1 MNRLF
6 HILLSFLVLVIL
18 AQCAKIGSPS
28 GGPKDIAPPVL
39 LKSQPLNRSTLF
51 TGTKIELTFDEYI
64 NSQGMSQELVISPPM
79 EETPEIRMRGKTLVI
94 DFMEDLR
101 ENTTYTLSF
110 GETIKD
116 LNEGNILRNFEF
128 VFSTGEKLDSLG
140 VLGMAVQAF
149 DLDFPETEDPF
160 FVMLYENQSD
170 SAPLLEIPD
179 YVGKITPQGAFLINN
194 VRPGTY
200 RLFALQDLNRS
211 YKYDVPEEM
220 IGFIDTT
227 LLLDPGMFEYKF
239 PDTIPEPD
247 SLLADSLD
255 IDLQD
260 SLGLDMEDTLVVE
273 VSDSVML
280 AELGKYS
287 LYVDIFL
294 FQEDNK
300 PQYLA
305 DYARDDRRK
314 LSLYFNRELSQRV
327 KMKPYNFEPAGD
339 WFLLEEHVMKD
350 TLDYWLRDSLVYK
363 MDSLQFLAEYPVTDS
378 LQQII
383 TYYDTLKFNYR
394 EPKKSTGRRKSN
406 EDIEEPA
413 EKITLSTGVS
423 ASQPQEF
430 HRPLSFE
437 FQHPVFSTDQSRI
450 SLTNKEDSLKIP
462 VPYSLEKDSTRLRK
476 YFLKVDWESEMRY
489 FLDIYPG
496 AFTDIYGLT
505 HDTISIIFMSRGIEW
520 YGRILLNLS
529 GVDGPKIIQVIDKDG
544 EIVRV
549 SRISENGLFEF
560 PFLAPVG
567 YTLKVVHDDN
577 GNGEWDTGS
586 YLEGIQPESVS
597 YHPGTIS
604 IRSNFDI
611 EINWNLK
618 KVEDPA
624 PDEPSTDGP
633 GLELPES
640 QEEGKF

>member
-1 MNRLF
+1 M
-6 HILLSFLVLVIL
+6 
-18 AQCAKIGSPS
+18 Q
-28 GGPKDIAPPVL
+28 
-39 LKSQPLNRSTLF
+39 
-51 TGTKIELTFDEYI
+51 IELTFDEYI

-140 VLGMAVQAF
+140 VLGMAVQSF
-149 DLDFPETEDPF
+149 DLEFPETENPF
-160 FVMLYENQSD
+160 FVMLYENLSD
-170 SAPLLEIPD
+170 SAPLLEMPD

-227 LLLDPGMFEYKF
+227 LLLDPGMFDYKLT
-239 PDTIPEPD
+239 DTVPAPD
-247 SLLADSLD
+247 SLLVDSLD

-260 SLGLDMEDTLVVE
+260 SLGLDMQDTLIVE

-287 LYVDIFL
+287 VYVDIFL

-327 KMKPYNFEPAGD
+327 QMEPYNFDPAGD

-363 MDSLQFLAEYPVTDS
+363 TDSLQFLAEYPVTDS

-394 EPKKSTGRRKSN
+394 EPQKVTGRRGRQDDK
-406 EDIEEPA
+406 EEQV
-413 EKITLSTGVS
+413 EEITLSTGVS
-423 ASQPQEF
+423 SSQQQDIY
-430 HRPLSFE
+430 RPLSIE
-437 FQHPVFSTDQSRI
+437 VQHPVFSTDQSRI
-450 SLTNKEDSLKIP
+450 SLTRKEDTLMVP
-462 VPYSLEKDSTRLRK
+462 VPFSLEKDSTRVRR
-476 YFLKVDWESEMRY
+476 YFIKVDWESETRY

-496 AFTDIYGLT
+496 TITDIYGLT
-505 HDTISIIFMSRGIEW
+505 HDTISINFMSRGIDY

-529 GVDGPKIIQVIDKDG
+529 GVDGPKIIQVIDKDDK
-544 EIVRV
+544 IVRV
-549 SRISENGLFEF
+549 SRVIENGLIEI
-560 PFLAPVG
+560 PFLGPAG
-567 YTLKVVHDDN
+567 FTLKVVHDDN
-577 GNGEWDTGS
+577 GNGKWDTGS

-597 YHPGTIS
+597 YHPGTIT
-604 IRSNFDI
+604 IRSNFDL

-618 KVEDPA
+618 EGDDPVS
-624 PDEPSTDGP
+624 EGSSIEEP
-633 GLELPES
+633 GLEEGES
-640 QEEGKF
+640 LEEGDR

>member
-1 MNRLF
+1 M
-6 HILLSFLVLVIL
+6 
-18 AQCAKIGSPS
+18 QCAKIGSPS
-28 GGPKDIAPPVL
+28 GGPRDIAPPVL
-39 LKSQPLNRSTLF
+39 LKSKPLNKSTLF
-51 TGTKIELTFDEYI
+51 TGTQLEFTFDEFI

-94 DFMEDLR
+94 EFLEDLR

-149 DLDFPETEDPF
+149 NLELPETEDPI
-160 FVMLYENQSD
+160 FVMLYENLSD

-194 VRPGTY
+194 IRPGTY
-200 RLFALQDLNRS
+200 RLFALQDLNRN

-227 LLLDPGMFEYKF
+227 LLLYPGMFDYKMT
-239 PDTIPEPD
+239 DTIPEPD
-247 SLLADSLD
+247 SLLVDSLD

-260 SLGLDMEDTLVVE
+260 SLGLDMEDTLIVE

-280 AELGKYS
+280 ADLGKYS
-287 LYVDIFL
+287 VYVDIFL

-300 PQYLA
+300 PQYLS

-314 LSLYFNRELSQRV
+314 LSLYFNRELTQSVQ
-327 KMKPYNFEPAGD
+327 MEPYNFDPAGD

-363 MDSLQFLAEYPVTDS
+363 TDSLHFLAEYPVTDS

-394 EPKKSTGRRKSN
+394 EPQKATGRRKRQ
-406 EDIEEPA
+406 EDKEEPEK

-423 ASQPQEF
+423 ASQPQDI
-430 HRPLSFE
+430 HRPISIE
-437 FQHPVFSTDQSRI
+437 VQHPVFSTDQSRI
-450 SLTNKEDSLKIP
+450 SLTMKEDTLKIP
-462 VPYSLEKDSTRLRK
+462 VPYSLEKDSTRMRR
-476 YFLKVDWESEMRY
+476 YFMKVDWESEMRY

-496 AFTDIYGLT
+496 TFTDIYGLT
-505 HDTISIIFMSRGIEW
+505 HDTISINFMTRGIEW

-529 GVDGPKIIQVIDKDG
+529 GVDGPKIIQVIDKND
-544 EIVRV
+544 EIVRA
-549 SRISENGLFEF
+549 SRVIENGLIEF
-560 PFLAPVG
+560 PFLEPAG
-567 YTLKVVHDDN
+567 FTLKVVHDDN
-577 GNGEWDTGS
+577 GNGKWDTGS

-597 YHPGTIS
+597 FHPGTIS
-604 IRSNFDI
+604 IRSNFDL

-618 KVEDPA
+618 
-624 PDEPSTDGP
+624 
-633 GLELPES
+633 
-640 QEEGKF
+640 EGDR

>member
-1 MNRLF
+1 LNRLF
-6 HILLSFLVLVIL
+6 HILLSFLALIIL

-28 GGPKDIAPPVL
+28 GGPKDIAPPSL
-39 LKSQPLNRSTLF
+39 LESNPLNKSTLF
-51 TGTKIELTFDEYI
+51 TGKQIELTFDEFI

-79 EETPEIRMRGKTLVI
+79 EEMPEIRMRGKTLLI
-94 DFMEDLR
+94 EFMEDLR

-149 DLDFPETEDPF
+149 DLEFPESEDPF
-160 FVMLYENQSD
+160 FVMLYENLSD

-200 RLFALQDLNRS
+200 RMFALQDLNRS

-227 LLLDPGMFEYKF
+227 LILDPGMFEYKL

-247 SLLADSLD
+247 SLLVDSID

-260 SLGLDMEDTLVVE
+260 SLSLDMEDTLIVE
-273 VSDSVML
+273 VSDSLML

-287 LYVDIFL
+287 IYVDIFL

-300 PQYLA
+300 PQYLT
-305 DYARDDRRK
+305 DYNRDDRRK
-314 LSLYFNRELSQRV
+314 LSLYFNRELTQRI
-327 KMKPYNFEPAGD
+327 KLDPYNFESEGN
-339 WFLLEEHVMKD
+339 WYLREEHVMKD
-350 TLDYWLRDSLVYK
+350 TLDYWLRDSSIYK
-363 MDSLQFLAEYPVTDS
+363 IDSLQFLAEYLATDT
-378 LQQII
+378 LQQLV

-394 EPKKSTGRRKSN
+394 EPQKAAGRRRRQ
-406 EDIEEPA
+406 EDTLA
-413 EKITLSTGVS
+413 QVEKISLSTGVS
-423 ASQPQEF
+423 ASQPQDI
-430 HRPLSFE
+430 HRPLSIE
-437 FQHPVFSTDQSRI
+437 IQHPVFSTDQSRI
-450 SLTNKEDSLKIP
+450 SFAREEDTIKIP
-462 VPYSLEKDSTRLRK
+462 VPYSLVKDSTRTRR
-476 YFLKVDWESEMRY
+476 YFMKVDWESEMQY

-505 HDTISIIFMSRGIEW
+505 HDTISISFRTREIEF
-520 YGRILLNLS
+520 YGKILLNLT
-529 GVDGPKIIQVIDKDG
+529 GVDGPKIIQVLDKDDK
-544 EIVRV
+544 IVRV
-549 SRISENGLFEF
+549 SNVSENGLIEF
-560 PFLAPVG
+560 PYLPPVG
-567 YTLKVVHDDN
+567 LMLKLVHDDN
-577 GNGEWDTGS
+577 GNGKWDTGS
-586 YLEGIQPESVS
+586 YLEGIQPERVT

-604 IRSNFDI
+604 IRSNFDM

-618 KVEDPA
+618 EGEDPT
-624 PDEPSTDGP
+624 PDEDGD
-633 GLELPES
+633 
-640 QEEGKF
+640 

>member
-1 MNRLF
+1 LF
-6 HILLSFLVLVIL
+6 IL

-28 GGPKDIAPPVL
+28 GGPRDIAPPVL
-39 LKSQPLNRSTLF
+39 LKSKPLNRSTLF
-51 TGTKIELTFDEYI
+51 TGTQIELTFDEFI

-79 EETPEIRMRGKTLVI
+79 EDMPEIRMRGKTLLI
-94 DFMEDLR
+94 EFMEDLR

-128 VFSTGEKLDSLG
+128 VFSTGGKLDSLG

-149 DLDFPETEDPF
+149 NLEFPETEDPF
-160 FVMLYENQSD
+160 FVMLYENLSD

-179 YVGKITPQGAFLINN
+179 YIGKITPQGAFLINN
-194 VRPGTY
+194 IRPGTY

-211 YKYDVPEEM
+211 FKYDVPEEM
-220 IGFIDTT
+220 IGFTDTT
-227 LLLDPGMFEYKF
+227 LLLDPGMFEYKP

-247 SLLADSLD
+247 SLVVDSLD

-273 VSDSVML
+273 VSDSLML

-287 LYVDIFL
+287 VYVDIFL

-300 PQYLA
+300 PQYLT
-305 DYARDDRRK
+305 DYVRDDRRI
-314 LSLYFNRELSQRV
+314 LSLYFNRELAQRV
-327 KMKPYNFEPAGD
+327 KMEPYNFKPAGD

-378 LQQII
+378 LQQL
-383 TYYDTLKFNYR
+383 TTFYDTLKFNYR
-394 EPKKSTGRRKSN
+394 EPKKSTGRRKRK
-406 EDIEEPA
+406 EDTEEA
-413 EKITLSTGVS
+413 VEKITLSTGLS

-430 HRPLSFE
+430 HRPLSLE
-437 FQHPVFSTDQSRI
+437 IPHPVSSTDQSRI
-450 SLTNKEDSLKIP
+450 SLTREEDTLKVP
-462 VPYSLEKDSTRLRK
+462 VPYSLEKDTTRMRR
-476 YFLKVDWESEMRY
+476 YFMKVDWESEMRY

-505 HDTISIIFMSRGIEW
+505 HDTISISFLSRGIEF
-520 YGRILLNLS
+520 YGRILLNLT
-529 GVDGPKIIQVIDKDG
+529 GVDGPKIIQVIDKDDK
-544 EIVRV
+544 IVRL
-549 SRISENGLFEF
+549 SRVSENGLIEF

-567 YTLKVVHDDN
+567 YTLKVVHDNN
-577 GNGEWDTGS
+577 GNGKWDTGS

-604 IRSNFDI
+604 IRSNFDM

-618 KVEDPA
+618 EAEDPA
-624 PDEPSTDGP
+624 PDEPSTEGP
-633 GLELPES
+633 GLEEHES
-640 QEEGKF
+640 PGEGNC

>member
-1 MNRLF
+1 M
-6 HILLSFLVLVIL
+6 
-18 AQCAKIGSPS
+18 Q
-28 GGPKDIAPPVL
+28 
-39 LKSQPLNRSTLF
+39 
-51 TGTKIELTFDEYI
+51 IELTFDEYI

-140 VLGMAVQAF
+140 VLGMAVQSF
-149 DLDFPETEDPF
+149 DLEFPETENPF
-160 FVMLYENQSD
+160 FVMLYENLSD
-170 SAPLLEIPD
+170 SAPLLEMPD

-227 LLLDPGMFEYKF
+227 LLLDPGMFDYKLT
-239 PDTIPEPD
+239 DTVPAPD
-247 SLLADSLD
+247 SLLVDSLD

-260 SLGLDMEDTLVVE
+260 SLGLDMQDTLIVE

-287 LYVDIFL
+287 VYVDIFL

-327 KMKPYNFEPAGD
+327 QMEPYNFDPAGD

-363 MDSLQFLAEYPVTDS
+363 TDSLQFLAEYPVTDS

-394 EPKKSTGRRKSN
+394 EPQKVTGRRGRQDDK
-406 EDIEEPA
+406 EEQV

-423 ASQPQEF
+423 SSQQQDIY
-430 HRPLSFE
+430 RPLSIE
-437 FQHPVFSTDQSRI
+437 VQHPVFSTDQSRI
-450 SLTNKEDSLKIP
+450 SLTRKEDTLMVP
-462 VPYSLEKDSTRLRK
+462 VPFSLEKDSTRVRR
-476 YFLKVDWESEMRY
+476 YFIKVDWESETRY

-496 AFTDIYGLT
+496 TITDIYGLT
-505 HDTISIIFMSRGIEW
+505 HDTISINFMSRGIDY

-529 GVDGPKIIQVIDKDG
+529 GVDGPKIIQVIDKDDK
-544 EIVRV
+544 IVRV
-549 SRISENGLFEF
+549 SRVIENGLIEI
-560 PFLAPVG
+560 PFLGPAG
-567 YTLKVVHDDN
+567 FTLKVVHDDN
-577 GNGEWDTGS
+577 GNGKWDTGS

-597 YHPGTIS
+597 YHPETIT
-604 IRSNFDI
+604 IRSNFDM

-618 KVEDPA
+618 EGDDPVS
-624 PDEPSTDGP
+624 EGSSIEEP
-633 GLELPES
+633 GLEEGES
-640 QEEGKF
+640 LEEGDR

>member
-1 MNRLF
+1 
-6 HILLSFLVLVIL
+6 LVLVVL

-28 GGPKDIAPPVL
+28 GGPRDIAPPVL

-51 TGTKIELTFDEYI
+51 TGKQIELTFDEYI

-79 EETPEIRMRGKTLVI
+79 EETPEIRMKGKTLVI
-94 DFMEDLR
+94 DFLDDLR

-149 DLDFPETEDPF
+149 DLEFPETEDPF
-160 FVMLYENQSD
+160 FVMLYENLSD

-179 YVGKITPQGAFLINN
+179 YIGKITPQGAFLINN

-227 LLLDPGMFEYKF
+227 LLLDPDMFEYKF

-247 SLLADSLD
+247 SLLVDSLD
-255 IDLQD
+255 MDMQD
-260 SLGLDMEDTLVVE
+260 SLGLDMEDTIVVE

-287 LYVDIFL
+287 VYVDIFL

-305 DYARDDRRK
+305 DYVRDDRRR
-314 LSLYFNRELSQRV
+314 LSLYFNRELTQRV
-327 KMKPYNFEPAGD
+327 KMEPYNFEPAGD
-339 WFLLEEHVMKD
+339 WFLLEGHVMKD

-363 MDSLQFLAEYPVTDS
+363 MDSLQFLAEYPVIDS
-378 LQQII
+378 LKQLI
-383 TYYDTLKFNYR
+383 TYYDTLNFNYR
-394 EPKKSTGRRKSN
+394 DPKKSTGRRRN
-406 EDIEEPA
+406 QEDVAEPA
-413 EKITLSTGVS
+413 EEITLTTGVS
-423 ASQPQEF
+423 AGQPQEI
-430 HRPLSFE
+430 HRPISFE
-437 FQHPVFSTDQSRI
+437 IQHPVFITDQSRI
-450 SLTNKEDSLKIP
+450 SFTREEDTLKVP
-462 VPYSLEKDSTRLRK
+462 VPYSLEKDTTRTRR
-476 YFLKVDWESEMRY
+476 YFMKVDWESEIQY
-489 FLDIYPG
+489 SLDIYPG

-505 HDTISIIFMSRGIEW
+505 HDTVSINFRSRGIEY
-520 YGRILLNLS
+520 YGKILLNLT
-529 GVDGPKIIQVIDKDG
+529 GVDGPKIIQVISNDDK
-544 EIVRV
+544 IVRISSV
-549 SRISENGLFEF
+549 SENGLIEF

-577 GNGEWDTGS
+577 GNGKWDTGT

-597 YHPGTIS
+597 FHPGTIG
-604 IRSNFDI
+604 IRSNFDM

-618 KVEDPA
+618 EGENPA
-624 PDEPSTDGP
+624 PDEPSSDGP
-633 GLELPES
+633 GIEQAES
-640 QEEGKF
+640 QEEGEF

>member
-1 MNRLF
+1 M
-6 HILLSFLVLVIL
+6 
-18 AQCAKIGSPS
+18 QCAKIGSPS
-28 GGPKDIAPPVL
+28 GGPRDIAPPVL
-39 LKSQPLNRSTLF
+39 LKSKPLNKSTHF
-51 TGTKIELTFDEYI
+51 TGTQIEFTFDEFI

-79 EETPEIRMRGKTLVI
+79 EKTPEIRMRGKTLVI
-94 DFMEDLR
+94 EFMEDLR

-149 DLDFPETEDPF
+149 TLEFPETEDPF
-160 FVMLYENQSD
+160 FVMLYENLSD

-194 VRPGTY
+194 IRPGTY

-227 LLLDPGMFEYKF
+227 LLLDPGRFDYKLT
-239 PDTIPEPD
+239 DTIPEPD
-247 SLLADSLD
+247 SLLVDSLD
-255 IDLQD
+255 IELQD
-260 SLGLDMEDTLVVE
+260 SLDLDMEDTLIVE

-287 LYVDIFL
+287 VYVDIFL

-300 PQYLA
+300 PQYLS

-314 LSLYFNRELSQRV
+314 LSLYFNRELTQRV
-327 KMKPYNFEPAGD
+327 QMEPYNFDPAGD

-363 MDSLQFLAEYPVTDS
+363 IDSLHFLAEYPVTDS

-394 EPKKSTGRRKSN
+394 EPQKATGRRRRQ
-406 EDIEEPA
+406 EDKEEPEE

-423 ASQPQEF
+423 SSQPQDI
-430 HRPLSFE
+430 HRPISIE
-437 FQHPVFSTDQSRI
+437 VQHPVFSTDQSRI
-450 SLTNKEDSLKIP
+450 SLTRKEDTLKIP
-462 VPYSLEKDSTRLRK
+462 VPYSLEKDSTRVRR
-476 YFLKVDWESEMRY
+476 YFMKVDWESEMRY

-496 AFTDIYGLT
+496 TFTDIYGLT
-505 HDTISIIFMSRGIEW
+505 HDTISINFMTRGIEW

-529 GVDGPKIIQVIDKDG
+529 GVDGPKIIQVIDKND
-544 EIVRV
+544 EIVRA
-549 SRISENGLFEF
+549 SRVIENGLVEF
-560 PFLAPVG
+560 PFLEPAG
-567 YTLKVVHDDN
+567 FTLKIVHDDN
-577 GNGEWDTGS
+577 GNGKWDTGS
-586 YLEGIQPESVS
+586 YLDGIQPESVS

-604 IRSNFDI
+604 IRSNFDM

-618 KVEDPA
+618 
-624 PDEPSTDGP
+624 
-633 GLELPES
+633 
-640 QEEGKF
+640 EGDR

>member
-1 MNRLF
+1 MYRLF
-6 HILLSFLVLVIL
+6 HILLSFLVLIIL
-18 AQCAKIGSPS
+18 VQCAKIGSPS
-28 GGPKDIAPPVL
+28 GGPRDIAPPVL
-39 LKSQPLNRSTLF
+39 LKSKPLNKSTLF
-51 TGTKIELTFDEYI
+51 TGTQLEFTFDEFI

-94 DFMEDLR
+94 EFLEDLR

-149 DLDFPETEDPF
+149 NLELPETEDPI
-160 FVMLYENQSD
+160 FVMLYEILSD

-194 VRPGTY
+194 MRPGTY
-200 RLFALQDLNRS
+200 RLFALQDLNRN

-227 LLLDPGMFEYKF
+227 LLLDPGMFDYKMT
-239 PDTIPEPD
+239 DTIPEPD
-247 SLLADSLD
+247 SLLVDSLD

-260 SLGLDMEDTLVVE
+260 SLGLDMEDTLIVE

-287 LYVDIFL
+287 VYVDIFL

-300 PQYLA
+300 PQYLS

-314 LSLYFNRELSQRV
+314 LSLYFNRELTQRV
-327 KMKPYNFEPAGD
+327 QMEPYNFDPAGD

-350 TLDYWLRDSLVYK
+350 TLDYWLIDSLVYK
-363 MDSLQFLAEYPVTDS
+363 TDSLHFLAEYPVTDS

-394 EPKKSTGRRKSN
+394 EPQKATGRRKRQ
-406 EDIEEPA
+406 EDKEEPEK

-423 ASQPQEF
+423 ASQPQDI
-430 HRPLSFE
+430 HRPISIE
-437 FQHPVFSTDQSRI
+437 VQHPVFSTDQSRI
-450 SLTNKEDSLKIP
+450 SLTMKEDTLKIP
-462 VPYSLEKDSTRLRK
+462 VPYSLEKDSTRMRR
-476 YFLKVDWESEMRY
+476 YFMKVDWESEMRY

-496 AFTDIYGLT
+496 TFTDIYGLT
-505 HDTISIIFMSRGIEW
+505 HDTISINFMTRGIEW

-529 GVDGPKIIQVIDKDG
+529 GVDGPKIIQVIDKND
-544 EIVRV
+544 EIVRA
-549 SRISENGLFEF
+549 SRVIENGLIEF
-560 PFLAPVG
+560 PFLEPAG
-567 YTLKVVHDDN
+567 FTLKVVHDDN
-577 GNGEWDTGS
+577 GNGKWDTGS

-597 YHPGTIS
+597 FHPGTIS
-604 IRSNFDI
+604 IRSNFDL

-618 KVEDPA
+618 SADR
-624 PDEPSTDGP
+624 
-633 GLELPES
+633 
-640 QEEGKF
+640 

>member
-1 MNRLF
+1 
-6 HILLSFLVLVIL
+6 
-18 AQCAKIGSPS
+18 
-28 GGPKDIAPPVL
+28 
-39 LKSQPLNRSTLF
+39 
-51 TGTKIELTFDEYI
+51 
-64 NSQGMSQELVISPPM
+64 MSQELVISPPM
-79 EETPEIRMRGKTLVI
+79 EKTPEIRMRGKTLVI
-94 DFMEDLR
+94 EFMEDLR

-149 DLDFPETEDPF
+149 NLELPETEDPL
-160 FVMLYENQSD
+160 FVMLYENLSD

-194 VRPGTY
+194 IRPGTY

-220 IGFIDTT
+220 IGFFDTT
-227 LLLDPGMFEYKF
+227 LLLDPGMFEYKL

-247 SLLADSLD
+247 SLLVDSLD
-255 IDLQD
+255 IELQD
-260 SLGLDMEDTLVVE
+260 SLGLDMEDTLIVE

-287 LYVDIFL
+287 VYVDIFL

-300 PQYLA
+300 PQYLS

-314 LSLYFNRELSQRV
+314 LSMYFNRELTQRV
-327 KMKPYNFEPAGD
+327 QMEPYNFDPAGD

-363 MDSLQFLAEYPVTDS
+363 IDSLHFLAEYPVTDS

-394 EPKKSTGRRKSN
+394 EPQKATGRRRRQ
-406 EDIEEPA
+406 EDKDGPEE

-423 ASQPQEF
+423 SSQPQDI
-430 HRPLSFE
+430 HRPISIE
-437 FQHPVFSTDQSRI
+437 VQHPVFSTDQSRI
-450 SLTNKEDSLKIP
+450 SLTRKEDTLKIP
-462 VPYSLEKDSTRLRK
+462 VPYTLEKDSTRVRR
-476 YFLKVDWESEMRY
+476 YFMKVDWESEMRY

-496 AFTDIYGLT
+496 TFTDIYGLT
-505 HDTISIIFMSRGIEW
+505 HDTISINFMTRGIEW

-529 GVDGPKIIQVIDKDG
+529 GVDGPKIIQVIDKND
-544 EIVRV
+544 EIVRA
-549 SRISENGLFEF
+549 SRVIENGLIEF
-560 PFLAPVG
+560 PFLEPAG
-567 YTLKVVHDDN
+567 FTLKIVHDDN
-577 GNGEWDTGS
+577 GNGKWDTGS
-586 YLEGIQPESVS
+586 YLQGIQPESVS

-604 IRSNFDI
+604 IRSNFDM
-611 EINWNLK
+611 EINWNL
-618 KVEDPA
+618 
-624 PDEPSTDGP
+624 G
-633 GLELPES
+633 
-640 QEEGKF
+640 EGDR

>member
-1 MNRLF
+1 M
-6 HILLSFLVLVIL
+6 
-18 AQCAKIGSPS
+18 Q
-28 GGPKDIAPPVL
+28 
-39 LKSQPLNRSTLF
+39 
-51 TGTKIELTFDEYI
+51 IELTFDEYI
-64 NSQGMSQELVISPPM
+64 NPQGMSQELVISPPL

-140 VLGMAVQAF
+140 VLGMAVQSF
-149 DLDFPETEDPF
+149 DLEFPETENPF
-160 FVMLYENQSD
+160 FVMLYENLSD
-170 SAPLLEIPD
+170 SAPLLEMPD

-227 LLLDPGMFEYKF
+227 ILLDPGMFDYKLT
-239 PDTIPEPD
+239 DTVPAPD
-247 SLLADSLD
+247 SLLVDSLD

-260 SLGLDMEDTLVVE
+260 SLGLDMQDTLIVE

-287 LYVDIFL
+287 VYVDIFL

-327 KMKPYNFEPAGD
+327 QMEPYNFDPAGD

-363 MDSLQFLAEYPVTDS
+363 TDSLQFLAEYPVTDS

-394 EPKKSTGRRKSN
+394 EPQKATGRRGRQDDK
-406 EDIEEPA
+406 EEQV
-413 EKITLSTGVS
+413 EEITLSTGVS
-423 ASQPQEF
+423 SSQQQDIY
-430 HRPLSFE
+430 RPLSIE
-437 FQHPVFSTDQSRI
+437 VQHPVFSTDQSRI
-450 SLTNKEDSLKIP
+450 SLTRKEDTLMVP
-462 VPYSLEKDSTRLRK
+462 VPFSLEKDSTRVRR
-476 YFLKVDWESEMRY
+476 YFIKVDWESETRY

-496 AFTDIYGLT
+496 TITDIYGLT
-505 HDTISIIFMSRGIEW
+505 HDTISINFMSRGIDY

-529 GVDGPKIIQVIDKDG
+529 GVDGPKIIQVIDKDDK
-544 EIVRV
+544 IVRV
-549 SRISENGLFEF
+549 SRVIENGLIEI
-560 PFLAPVG
+560 PFLGPAG
-567 YTLKVVHDDN
+567 FTLKVVHDDN
-577 GNGEWDTGS
+577 GNGKWDTGS

-597 YHPGTIS
+597 YHPGTIT
-604 IRSNFDI
+604 IRSNFDM

-618 KVEDPA
+618 EGDDPVS
-624 PDEPSTDGP
+624 EGSSIEEP
-633 GLELPES
+633 GLEEGES
-640 QEEGKF
+640 LEEGDR

>member
-1 MNRLF
+1 M
-6 HILLSFLVLVIL
+6 
-18 AQCAKIGSPS
+18 Q
-28 GGPKDIAPPVL
+28 
-39 LKSQPLNRSTLF
+39 
-51 TGTKIELTFDEYI
+51 IELTFDEYI

-140 VLGMAVQAF
+140 VLGMAVQSF
-149 DLDFPETEDPF
+149 DLEFPETENPF
-160 FVMLYENQSD
+160 FVMLYENLSD

-179 YVGKITPQGAFLINN
+179 YIGKITPQGAFLINN
-194 VRPGTY
+194 IRPGTY

-211 YKYDVPEEM
+211 FKYDVPEEM

-227 LLLDPGMFEYKF
+227 LLLDPGMFDYKLT
-239 PDTIPEPD
+239 DTVPAPD
-247 SLLADSLD
+247 SLLVDSLD

-260 SLGLDMEDTLVVE
+260 SLGLDMQDTLIVE

-287 LYVDIFL
+287 VYVDIFL

-327 KMKPYNFEPAGD
+327 QMEPYNFDPAGD

-363 MDSLQFLAEYPVTDS
+363 TDSLQFLAEYPVTDS

-394 EPKKSTGRRKSN
+394 EPQKVTGRRGRQDDK
-406 EDIEEPA
+406 EEQV

-423 ASQPQEF
+423 SSQQQDIY
-430 HRPLSFE
+430 RPLSIE
-437 FQHPVFSTDQSRI
+437 VQHPVFSTDQSRI
-450 SLTNKEDSLKIP
+450 SLTRKEDTLMVP
-462 VPYSLEKDSTRLRK
+462 VPFSLEKDSTRVRR
-476 YFLKVDWESEMRY
+476 YFIKVDWESETRY

-496 AFTDIYGLT
+496 TITDIYGLT
-505 HDTISIIFMSRGIEW
+505 HDTISINFMSRGIDY

-529 GVDGPKIIQVIDKDG
+529 GVDGPKIIQVIDKDDK
-544 EIVRV
+544 IVRV
-549 SRISENGLFEF
+549 SRVIENGLIEI
-560 PFLAPVG
+560 PFLGPAG
-567 YTLKVVHDDN
+567 FTLKVVHDDN
-577 GNGEWDTGS
+577 GNGKWDTGS

-597 YHPGTIS
+597 YHPGTITV
-604 IRSNFDI
+604 RSNFDM

-618 KVEDPA
+618 EGDVAISEGSSI
-624 PDEPSTDGP
+624 EEP
-633 GLELPES
+633 GLEEGES
-640 QEEGKF
+640 LEEGDR

>member
-1 MNRLF
+1 
-6 HILLSFLVLVIL
+6 
-18 AQCAKIGSPS
+18 
-28 GGPKDIAPPVL
+28 
-39 LKSQPLNRSTLF
+39 
-51 TGTKIELTFDEYI
+51 
-64 NSQGMSQELVISPPM
+64 MSQELVISPPM
-79 EETPEIRMRGKTLVI
+79 KEMPEIRMRGKTLVI
-94 DFMEDLR
+94 EFMEDLR

-149 DLDFPETEDPF
+149 NLEFPETEDPL
-160 FVMLYENQSD
+160 FVMLYENLSD

-194 VRPGTY
+194 IRPGTY

-227 LLLDPGMFEYKF
+227 LLLDPGMFEYKL

-247 SLLADSLD
+247 SLLVDSLD
-255 IDLQD
+255 IELQD
-260 SLGLDMEDTLVVE
+260 SLGLDMEDTLIVE

-287 LYVDIFL
+287 VYVDIFL

-300 PQYLA
+300 PQYLS

-314 LSLYFNRELSQRV
+314 LSLYFNRELTQRV
-327 KMKPYNFEPAGD
+327 QMEPYNFDPAVD

-363 MDSLQFLAEYPVTDS
+363 IDSLHFLAEYPVTDS

-394 EPKKSTGRRKSN
+394 EPQKATGRRKRQ
-406 EDIEEPA
+406 EDKEGPEE

-423 ASQPQEF
+423 SSQPQDI
-430 HRPLSFE
+430 HRPISIE
-437 FQHPVFSTDQSRI
+437 VQHPVFSTDQSRI
-450 SLTNKEDSLKIP
+450 SLTRKEDTLNIP
-462 VPYSLEKDSTRLRK
+462 VPYTLEKDSTRVRR
-476 YFLKVDWESEMRY
+476 YFMKVDWESEMRY

-496 AFTDIYGLT
+496 TFTDIYGLT
-505 HDTISIIFMSRGIEW
+505 HDTISINFMTRGIEW

-529 GVDGPKIIQVIDKDG
+529 GVDGPKIIQVIDKND
-544 EIVRV
+544 EIVRA
-549 SRISENGLFEF
+549 SRVIENGLIEF
-560 PFLAPVG
+560 PFLEPAG
-567 YTLKVVHDDN
+567 FTLKIVHDDN
-577 GNGEWDTGS
+577 GNGKWDTGS

-597 YHPGTIS
+597 FHPGTIS
-604 IRSNFDI
+604 IRSNFDM
-611 EINWNLK
+611 EINWNL
-618 KVEDPA
+618 
-624 PDEPSTDGP
+624 G
-633 GLELPES
+633 
-640 QEEGKF
+640 EGDR

>member
-1 MNRLF
+1 M
-6 HILLSFLVLVIL
+6 
-18 AQCAKIGSPS
+18 Q
-28 GGPKDIAPPVL
+28 
-39 LKSQPLNRSTLF
+39 
-51 TGTKIELTFDEYI
+51 IELTFDEYI

-140 VLGMAVQAF
+140 VLGMAVQSF
-149 DLDFPETEDPF
+149 DLEFPETENPF
-160 FVMLYENQSD
+160 FVMLYENLSD
-170 SAPLLEIPD
+170 SAPLLEMPD

-227 LLLDPGMFEYKF
+227 LLLDPGMFDYKLT
-239 PDTIPEPD
+239 DTVPAPD
-247 SLLADSLD
+247 SLLVDSLD

-260 SLGLDMEDTLVVE
+260 SLGLDMQDTLIVE

-287 LYVDIFL
+287 VYVDIFL

-327 KMKPYNFEPAGD
+327 QMEPYNFDPAGD

-363 MDSLQFLAEYPVTDS
+363 TDSLQFLAEYPVTDS

-394 EPKKSTGRRKSN
+394 EPQKVTGRRGRQDDK
-406 EDIEEPA
+406 EEQV
-413 EKITLSTGVS
+413 EEITLSTGVS
-423 ASQPQEF
+423 SSQQQDIY
-430 HRPLSFE
+430 RPLSIE
-437 FQHPVFSTDQSRI
+437 VQHPVFSTDQSRI
-450 SLTNKEDSLKIP
+450 SLTRKEDTLMVP
-462 VPYSLEKDSTRLRK
+462 VPFSLEKDSTRVRR
-476 YFLKVDWESEMRY
+476 YFIKVDWESETRY

-496 AFTDIYGLT
+496 TITDIYGLT
-505 HDTISIIFMSRGIEW
+505 HDTISINFMSRGIDY

-529 GVDGPKIIQVIDKDG
+529 GVDGPKIIQVIDKDDK
-544 EIVRV
+544 IVRV
-549 SRISENGLFEF
+549 SRVIENGLIEI
-560 PFLAPVG
+560 PFLGPAG
-567 YTLKVVHDDN
+567 FTLKVVHDDN
-577 GNGEWDTGS
+577 GNGKWDTGS

-597 YHPGTIS
+597 YHPETIT
-604 IRSNFDI
+604 IRSNFDM

-618 KVEDPA
+618 EGDDPVS
-624 PDEPSTDGP
+624 EGSSIEEP
-633 GLELPES
+633 GLEEGES
-640 QEEGKF
+640 LEEGDR

>member
-1 MNRLF
+1 M
-6 HILLSFLVLVIL
+6 
-18 AQCAKIGSPS
+18 Q
-28 GGPKDIAPPVL
+28 
-39 LKSQPLNRSTLF
+39 
-51 TGTKIELTFDEYI
+51 IELTFDEYI

-140 VLGMAVQAF
+140 VLGMAVQSF
-149 DLDFPETEDPF
+149 DLEFPETENPF
-160 FVMLYENQSD
+160 FVMLYENLSD
-170 SAPLLEIPD
+170 SAPLLEMPD

-227 LLLDPGMFEYKF
+227 LLLDPGMFDYKLT
-239 PDTIPEPD
+239 DTVPAPD
-247 SLLADSLD
+247 SLLVDSLD

-260 SLGLDMEDTLVVE
+260 SLGLDMQDTLIVE

-287 LYVDIFL
+287 VYVDIFL

-327 KMKPYNFEPAGD
+327 QMEPYNFDPAGD

-363 MDSLQFLAEYPVTDS
+363 MDSLQFLAEYPVTDT

-383 TYYDTLKFNYR
+383 SFYDTLKFNYR
-394 EPKKSTGRRKSN
+394 EPQKVTGRRGRQDDK
-406 EDIEEPA
+406 EEQV
-413 EKITLSTGVS
+413 EEITLSTGVS
-423 ASQPQEF
+423 SSQQQDIY
-430 HRPLSFE
+430 RPLSIE
-437 FQHPVFSTDQSRI
+437 VQHPVFSTDQSRI
-450 SLTNKEDSLKIP
+450 SLTRKEDTLMVP
-462 VPYSLEKDSTRLRK
+462 VPFSLEKDSTRVRR
-476 YFLKVDWESEMRY
+476 YFIKVDWESETRY

-496 AFTDIYGLT
+496 TITDIYGLT
-505 HDTISIIFMSRGIEW
+505 HDTISINFMSRGIDY

-529 GVDGPKIIQVIDKDG
+529 GVDGPKIIQVIDKDDK
-544 EIVRV
+544 IVRV
-549 SRISENGLFEF
+549 SRVIENGLIEI
-560 PFLAPVG
+560 PFLGPAG
-567 YTLKVVHDDN
+567 FTLKVVHDDN
-577 GNGEWDTGS
+577 GNGKWDTGS

-597 YHPGTIS
+597 YHPETIT
-604 IRSNFDI
+604 IRSNFDM

-618 KVEDPA
+618 EGDDPVS
-624 PDEPSTDGP
+624 EGSSIEEP
-633 GLELPES
+633 GLEEGES
-640 QEEGKF
+640 LEEGDR

>member
-1 MNRLF
+1 MYRLF
-6 HILLSFLVLVIL
+6 HILLSFLVLIIL
-18 AQCAKIGSPS
+18 VQCAKIGSPS
-28 GGPKDIAPPVL
+28 GGPRDIAPPVL
-39 LKSQPLNRSTLF
+39 LKSKPLNKSTLF
-51 TGTKIELTFDEYI
+51 TGTQLEFTFDEFI

-94 DFMEDLR
+94 EFLEDLR

-149 DLDFPETEDPF
+149 NLELPETEDPI
-160 FVMLYENQSD
+160 FVMLYENLSD

-194 VRPGTY
+194 IRPGTY
-200 RLFALQDLNRS
+200 RLFALQDLNRN

-227 LLLDPGMFEYKF
+227 LLLYPGMFDYKMT
-239 PDTIPEPD
+239 DTIPEPD
-247 SLLADSLD
+247 SLLVDSLD

-260 SLGLDMEDTLVVE
+260 SLGLDMEDTLIVE

-280 AELGKYS
+280 ADLGKYS
-287 LYVDIFL
+287 VYVDIFL

-300 PQYLA
+300 PQYLS

-314 LSLYFNRELSQRV
+314 LSLYFNRELTQSVQ
-327 KMKPYNFEPAGD
+327 MEPYNFDPAGD

-363 MDSLQFLAEYPVTDS
+363 TDSLHFLAEYPVTDS

-394 EPKKSTGRRKSN
+394 EPQKATGRRKRQ
-406 EDIEEPA
+406 EDKEEPEK

-423 ASQPQEF
+423 ASQPQDI
-430 HRPLSFE
+430 HRPISIE
-437 FQHPVFSTDQSRI
+437 VQHPVFSTDQSRI
-450 SLTNKEDSLKIP
+450 SLTMKEDTLKIP
-462 VPYSLEKDSTRLRK
+462 VPYSLEKDSTRMRR
-476 YFLKVDWESEMRY
+476 YFMKVDWESEMRY

-496 AFTDIYGLT
+496 TFTDIYGLT
-505 HDTISIIFMSRGIEW
+505 HDTISINFMTRGIEW

-529 GVDGPKIIQVIDKDG
+529 GVDGPKIIQVIDKND
-544 EIVRV
+544 EIVRA
-549 SRISENGLFEF
+549 SRVIENGLIEF
-560 PFLAPVG
+560 PFLEPAG
-567 YTLKVVHDDN
+567 FTLKVVHDDN
-577 GNGEWDTGS
+577 GNGKWDTGS

-597 YHPGTIS
+597 FHPGTIS
-604 IRSNFDI
+604 IRSNFDL

-618 KVEDPA
+618 
-624 PDEPSTDGP
+624 
-633 GLELPES
+633 
-640 QEEGKF
+640 EGDR

>member
-1 MNRLF
+1 
-6 HILLSFLVLVIL
+6 
-18 AQCAKIGSPS
+18 
-28 GGPKDIAPPVL
+28 
-39 LKSQPLNRSTLF
+39 
-51 TGTKIELTFDEYI
+51 
-64 NSQGMSQELVISPPM
+64 MSQELVISPPM

-94 DFMEDLR
+94 EFMEDLR

-149 DLDFPETEDPF
+149 TLEFPETEDPF
-160 FVMLYENQSD
+160 FVMLYENLSD

-194 VRPGTY
+194 IRPGTY

-227 LLLDPGMFEYKF
+227 LLLDPGRFEYKL

-247 SLLADSLD
+247 SLLVDSLD
-255 IDLQD
+255 IELQD
-260 SLGLDMEDTLVVE
+260 SLDLDMEDTLIVE

-287 LYVDIFL
+287 VYVDIFL

-300 PQYLA
+300 PQYLS

-314 LSLYFNRELSQRV
+314 LSLYFNRELTQRV
-327 KMKPYNFEPAGD
+327 QMEPYNFDPAGD

-363 MDSLQFLAEYPVTDS
+363 IDSLHFLAEYPVTDS

-394 EPKKSTGRRKSN
+394 EPQKATGRRKRQ
-406 EDIEEPA
+406 EDKEGPEE
-413 EKITLSTGVS
+413 EKITLSIGVS
-423 ASQPQEF
+423 SSQPQDI
-430 HRPLSFE
+430 HRPISIE
-437 FQHPVFSTDQSRI
+437 VQHPVFSTDQSRI
-450 SLTNKEDSLKIP
+450 SLTRKEDTLKIP
-462 VPYSLEKDSTRLRK
+462 VPYSLEKDSTRVRR
-476 YFLKVDWESEMRY
+476 YFMKVDWESEMRY
-489 FLDIYPG
+489 FLDIYPST
-496 AFTDIYGLT
+496 FTDIYGLT
-505 HDTISIIFMSRGIEW
+505 HDTISINFMTRGIEW

-529 GVDGPKIIQVIDKDG
+529 GVDGPKIIQVIDKND
-544 EIVRV
+544 EIVRA
-549 SRISENGLFEF
+549 SRVIENGLIEF
-560 PFLAPVG
+560 PFLEPAGV
-567 YTLKVVHDDN
+567 TLKIVHDDN
-577 GNGEWDTGS
+577 GNGKWDTGS
-586 YLEGIQPESVS
+586 YLDGIQPESVS

-604 IRSNFDI
+604 IRSNFDM

-618 KVEDPA
+618 EGEDPA
-624 PDEPSTDGP
+624 SDDTSIEGP
-633 GLELPES
+633 GLE
-640 QEEGKF
+640 EGKNLDAGDGLGEADR

>member
-6 HILLSFLVLVIL
+6 HILLSFLVFIIL

-39 LKSQPLNRSTLF
+39 LKSKPLNKSTQF
-51 TGTKIELTFDEYI
+51 TGTQIEFTFDEFI

-79 EETPEIRMRGKTLVI
+79 EETPEIRMQGKTLVI
-94 DFMEDLR
+94 EFMEDLR

-149 DLDFPETEDPF
+149 DLKFPETEDPF

-179 YVGKITPQGAFLINN
+179 YIGKITAQGAFLINN
-194 VRPGTY
+194 IRPGSY

-211 YKYDVPEEM
+211 FKYDVPEEM

-227 LLLDPGMFEYKF
+227 ILLDPTMFEYKLT
-239 PDTIPEPD
+239 DTVPEQD
-247 SLLADSLD
+247 SLLVDSLD

-260 SLGLDMEDTLVVE
+260 SLGLEMEDTLIVE

-280 AELGKYS
+280 AELGKYTV
-287 LYVDIFL
+287 YVDIFL

-300 PQYLA
+300 PQYLL
-305 DYARDDRRK
+305 DNVRDDRRK
-314 LSLYFNRELSQRV
+314 LSLYFNRELTQRV
-327 KMKPYNFEPAGD
+327 NMEPYNFDPVGD

-363 MDSLQFLAEYPVTDS
+363 TDSLLFIAEYPISDS
-378 LQQII
+378 LKQII
-383 TYYDTLKFNYR
+383 TYYDTLDFNYR
-394 EPKKSTGRRKSN
+394 EPQKATGRKRKR
-406 EDIEEPA
+406 EEKEEQE
-413 EKITLSTGVS
+413 EKINLSVGVTS
-423 ASQPQEF
+423 SQPQDL
-430 HRPLSFE
+430 HRSLSLE
-437 FQHPVFSTDQSRI
+437 VQHPVFSTDPSMI
-450 SLTNKEDSLKIP
+450 SLSNKEDTLMIA
-462 VPYSLEKDSTRLRK
+462 VPFSLEKDSTRLRR
-476 YFLKVDWESEMRY
+476 YFMKVDWESDLRY
-489 FLDIYPG
+489 LLDIYPG

-505 HDTISIIFMSRGIEW
+505 HDTINITFMSRSIEW

-529 GVDGPKIIQVIDKDG
+529 GVDGPKIVQLIDKDDK
-544 EIVRV
+544 IVRSSSV
-549 SRISENGLFEF
+549 FENGLVEF
-560 PFLAPVG
+560 PFMPPVG
-567 YTLKVVHDDN
+567 FTLKVVHDDN
-577 GNGEWDTGS
+577 GNGQWDTGS
-586 YLEGIQPESVS
+586 YLEGVQPERVS
-597 YHPGTIS
+597 FHPGTIT
-604 IRSNFDI
+604 IRSNFDM

-618 KVEDPA
+618 VGENPVLEESENLED
-624 PDEPSTDGP
+624 SGH
-633 GLELPES
+633 
-640 QEEGKF
+640 